1 MKITVLTLFPEM
13 IETILNTSILKRAK
27 DKGVFELEVVNI
39 RDFSQNKYHHVDD
52 TPYGGGA
59 GMLMQ
64 IEPIDLALKSVRQ
77 ENSYVLMTS
86 PKAKPYTQDKA
97 IELSKK
103 DHLIFLCGH
112 YEGIDARVEKLVDE
126 NISIG
131 DYILTGG
138 ELASCVVIDSV
149 VRLINNAITKE
160 SLDIES
166 YDNNLLEYPQYTKPY
181 DYCGD
186 KVPEVLLSGH
196 HKNIE
201 RWRLKMSL
209 LETLKY
215 RKDLLKNRKYT
226 KEEVELLKELI
237 AELKAENAW
246 F

>member
-237 AELKAENAW
+237 AELKAENA
-246 F
+246 

>member
-13 IETILNTSILKRAK
+13 IETILKTSILKRAK
-27 DKGVFELEVVNI
+27 DQGVFDLEVVNI
-39 RDFSQNKYHHVDD
+39 RDFSKNKYHHVDD

-64 IEPIDLALKSVRQ
+64 IEPIDLALKSVRH

-86 PKAKPYTQDKA
+86 PKAKPFTQDKA

-149 VRLINNAITKE
+149 VRLIDHAITKE
-160 SLDIES
+160 SLDFES
-166 YDNNLLEYPQYTKPY
+166 YDNNLLEYPQYTKPF

-186 KVPEVLLSGH
+186 CVPELLLSGH

-209 LETLKY
+209 LETFKH
-215 RKDLLKNRKYT
+215 RKDLLKDRKFS
-226 KEEVELLKELI
+226 KEEIELLKEILHD
-237 AELKAENAW
+237 LKSEKA
-246 F
+246 

>member
-1 MKITVLTLFPEM
+1 
-13 IETILNTSILKRAK
+13 
-27 DKGVFELEVVNI
+27 
-39 RDFSQNKYHHVDD
+39 
-52 TPYGGGA
+52 
-59 GMLMQ
+59 MLMQ

-77 ENSYVLMTS
+77 ANSYVLMTS

-103 DHLIFLCGH
+103 EHLIFLCGH

-215 RKDLLKNRKYT
+215 RKDLLKHRKYT

-237 AELKAENAW
+237 AELKAEKAW